1 MRLFGRTI
9 ADVRVTLYRDHHAW
23 DPQCQQV
30 WLFLEEKQIPY
41 FVEKVAL
48 SCYGEPESW
57 YLEKVPSAELP
68 AAEIDGVGLVTGSD
82 APSSFYN
89 ARNARN
95 P

>member
-1 MRLFGRTI
+1 MG
-9 ADVRVTLYRDHHAW
+9 W
-23 DPQCQQV
+23 
-30 WLFLEEKQIPY
+30 E
-41 FVEKVAL
+41 VAL
-48 SCYGEPESW
+48 SCYGETESW

-82 APSSFYN
+82 APSSFYK